1 MGHDIQT
8 PKKILMHVSR
18 LHQFDGTSVDL
29 LYQADSL
36 RKLGYEVFVHA
47 RSSSPA
53 ITEKIIS
60 TEQALHI
67 AKDPS
72 VIVIAH
78 FAGYDRLLHRL
89 RRATRGKFILR
100 YQNVTPSKWFL
111 PYAWRS
117 FLHAFLGRLQAK
129 IFVLGGCVDVL
140 MPASQFN
147 ASELLAALPKAF
159 HPKVVVASVLA
170 NYDSFRLVGA
180 NRLKTTTSE
189 GVRTALYVSRILPHK
204 GVIHLIKLVKAWQ
217 ETVTT
222 KNGAILNVIVA
233 GKLLPEYKKFLDDL
247 KTKAR
252 TLNVSSHISF
262 QTQVSAE
269 DLLNLY
275 RNADIYICTSE
286 HEGFGIPIIEAQC
299 AELAVVALDRGAIK
313 ETMGSGGISFPG
325 DPVDYHQLAK
335 VVESVLSDDS
345 YRSHLIQEGVKN
357 TLRFEHEKTMRCV
370 VDAIIAAEN
379 TPRRDRLPSHTPA

>member
-1 MGHDIQT
+1 
-8 PKKILMHVSR
+8 MHVSR

-29 LYQADSL
+29 LYQADGL

-60 TEQALHI
+60 TKEALQMT
-67 AKDPS
+67 KDPS

-78 FAGYDRLLHRL
+78 FAGFDRQLHRL

-100 YQNVTPSKWFL
+100 YQNVTPPKWFL

-129 IFVLGGCVDVL
+129 IFVLGGCVDLL

-147 ASELLAALPKAF
+147 ASELLATLPKVF
-159 HPKVVVASVLA
+159 HPKVVVAAVLA
-170 NYDSFRLVGA
+170 DYESFRSIGA
-180 NRLKTTTSE
+180 TRLKATTSGE
-189 GVRTALYVSRILPHK
+189 VKTALYVSRILPHK
-204 GVIHLIKLVKAWQ
+204 GVIHLVKLLKAWQ

-222 KNGAILNVIVA
+222 KNGTILNVIVA
-233 GKLLPEYKKFLDDL
+233 GKLLPEYKKFLNDL
-247 KTKAR
+247 KRKAD
-252 TLNVSSHISF
+252 TLNVSSNISF

-269 DLLNLY
+269 ELLNLY
-275 RNADIYICTSE
+275 CNADIYICTSE

-299 AELAVVALDRGAIK
+299 AELAVVALDRGAIN
-313 ETMGSGGISFPG
+313 ETMGSGGVSISG
-325 DPVDYHQLAK
+325 DPVNYTQLAK

-345 YRSHLIQEGVKN
+345 HRYQLIQEGVKN

-370 VDAIIAAEN
+370 VDAIFAAEN